1 MVVVVVLVIAVCV
14 SMHGLVVVDRGQCE
28 RVVVVTS
35 RVVGVSVI
43 VRAVPVV
50 VIISQ
55 QHQWVHVYRCRCYFH
70 NGGGMVN

>member
-1 MVVVVVLVIAVCV
+1 VVVVVVLVIAVRV

-28 RVVVVTS
+28 RVVVVAS

-50 VIISQ
+50 IIISQ
-55 QHQWVHVYRCRCYFH
+55 QHHFA
-70 NGGGMVN
+70 MVVVWSTSHAPIG